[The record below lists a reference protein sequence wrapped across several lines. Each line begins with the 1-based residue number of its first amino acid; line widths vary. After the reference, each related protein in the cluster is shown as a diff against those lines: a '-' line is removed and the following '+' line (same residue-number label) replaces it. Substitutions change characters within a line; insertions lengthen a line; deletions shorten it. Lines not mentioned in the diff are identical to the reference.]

1 MNFVNKLIIGV
12 LSAFLVASLIFN
24 FVLYKGLQI
33 NIDKSMTTTNHNES
47 FATSMSGSLIVNG
60 EFYNGNVFER
70 KKEIFETEE
79 EAEVFLQKL
88 NVFSWLWAKEFFDV
102 KTNKYIV
109 KYPYFFIENKK
120 QK

>member
-1 MNFVNKLIIGV
+1 MYYTLLQV
-12 LSAFLVASLIFN
+12 VADT
-24 FVLYKGLQI
+24 VKRR
-33 NIDKSMTTTNHNES
+33 
-47 FATSMSGSLIVNG
+47 IVNG

-70 KKEIFETEE
+70 KKEVFETEE

-120 QK
+120 ELKN

>member
-1 MNFVNKLIIGV
+1 MIQKIITACLIIALTISLV
-12 LSAFLVASLIFN
+12 LN
-24 FVLYKGLQI
+24 FMLYKGLQI
-33 NIDKSMTTTNHNES
+33 NIDRSMTTTNHNES

-70 KKEIFETEE
+70 KKEVFETEE

>member
-1 MNFVNKLIIGV
+1 MNFLNKLIIGGLTIV
-12 LSAFLVASLIFN
+12 LLISLVFN

-33 NIDKSMTTTNHNES
+33 NIDRSTTNHNES

-60 EFYNGNVFER
+60 EFYSGNVFER
-70 KKEIFETEE
+70 KKEVFETEE

-109 KYPYFFIENKK
+109 KYPYFFIENKSRNN
-120 QK
+120 